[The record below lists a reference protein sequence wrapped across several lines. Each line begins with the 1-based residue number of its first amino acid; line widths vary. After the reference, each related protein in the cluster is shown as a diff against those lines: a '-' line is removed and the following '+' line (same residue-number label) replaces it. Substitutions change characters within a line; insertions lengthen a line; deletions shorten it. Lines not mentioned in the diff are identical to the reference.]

1 MDGFNSRLNEAEEK
15 IIFFNCNIDLKN
27 VFRMKQKDNGV
38 EEIFEEILLEDSLEL
53 KIKSFSFRMSS
64 KFETE

>member
-1 MDGFNSRLNEAEEK
+1 MT
-15 IIFFNCNIDLKN
+15 
-27 VFRMKQKDNGV
+27 QKDNGV
-38 EEIFEEILLEDSLEL
+38 EEIFEEILLENSLEL